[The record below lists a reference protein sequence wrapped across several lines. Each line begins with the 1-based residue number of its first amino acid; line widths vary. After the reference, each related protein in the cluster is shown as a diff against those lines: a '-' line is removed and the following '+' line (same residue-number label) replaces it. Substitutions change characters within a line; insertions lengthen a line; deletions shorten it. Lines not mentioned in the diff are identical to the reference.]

1 MTNPGINR
9 RSFLKLSGYSL
20 AALALPTSQLSAA
33 VRLFHSDYKYTK
45 PINRFPTQQ
54 PKYYLTIDDGWFPEA
69 LERML
74 NSLKKAG
81 QNATF
86 FLVGDAARV
95 AEGERPGIIR
105 RLVEEGNEIGYHTV
119 SHTSPKALSLNGVSW
134 FIDDY
139 STWLEMMQGF
149 VGEGI
154 PGYGIRDFARAPG
167 GFFSRSFIQFCEEM
181 SQVPV
186 GWNRM
191 TGSVGFWQEEMH
203 RGDILLMHV
212 TPKEARF
219 LDVYMSRLDVFAAN
233 GVYPAPFDLDP
244 GIEIPTSSII
254 D

>member
-1 MTNPGINR
+1 MTKTRINR
-9 RSFLKLSGYSL
+9 REFLTLGGC
-20 AALALPTSQLSAA
+20 AITALALPTNQVTALAGFFN
-33 VRLFHSDYKYTK
+33 LGYKYTR
-45 PINRFPTQQ
+45 PIRRFPTQE

-74 NSLKKAG
+74 NSLKKASR
-81 QNATF
+81 NATF

-95 AEGERPGIIR
+95 AEETRPGIIR

-119 SHTSPKALSLNGVSW
+119 SHTSPKALSLNGVNW

-139 STWLEMMQGF
+139 GIWLEMMQGF
-149 VGEGI
+149 VGEDI
-154 PGYGIRDFARAPG
+154 SGYGIRDFARAPG
-167 GFFSRSFIQFCEEM
+167 GYFSRSFMQFCEEM
-181 SQVPV
+181 SLVPV

-191 TGSVGFWQEEMH
+191 TGGVGFWQDELH

-244 GIEIPTSSII
+244 GIEIPSSSTI